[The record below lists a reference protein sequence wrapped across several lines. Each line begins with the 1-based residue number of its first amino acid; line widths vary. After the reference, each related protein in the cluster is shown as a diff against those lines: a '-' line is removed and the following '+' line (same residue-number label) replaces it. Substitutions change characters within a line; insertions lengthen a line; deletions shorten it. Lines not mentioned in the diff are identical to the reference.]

1 VTWNPICVL
10 LTARKSCV
18 WSLNNI
24 YTTSLLDAFIKQL
37 TQQINECC
45 RCIEVVPRVS
55 ARDCFGHN
63 WFGRDPVVVVVV
75 VVNQSRVRIFHFVVD
90 ELRSSELFLK
100 F

>member
-1 VTWNPICVL
+1 
-10 LTARKSCV
+10 
-18 WSLNNI
+18 
-24 YTTSLLDAFIKQL
+24 
-37 TQQINECC
+37 
-45 RCIEVVPRVS
+45 VPRVS